1 MIIVYKN
8 TDLDIYINS
17 KKFEYNIDKDINI
30 DLLRAEFNNSIGM
43 LSKNHDSLL
52 YWLMEISEEESQELK
67 LGFDYWDKILIR
79 TWALLERAHETRAIA
94 GQTVMKNKPT

>member
-1 MIIVYKN
+1 MKKD
-8 TDLDIYINS
+8 DLEFVHEMVVQLDQSITRLNQDEQRI
-17 KKFEYNIDKDINI
+17 KKKLTEDRIEELK
-30 DLLRAEFNNSIGM
+30 E
-43 LSKNHDSLL
+43 